1 MSNNSSLWS
10 DAIGRLLKNKAA
22 MVGAI
27 ILFLLIGCAIL
38 APVIAPY
45 SYSFQN
51 LDLGASPPSSEH
63 LLGTDILGRD
73 LLSRIL
79 YGARIS
85 LLVGF
90 VATGVALVIGVS
102 WGIVAGYFGGRVDQ
116 IMMRIVDVLYG
127 LPFIIFIILL
137 MVIFGRNLWLLF
149 GAIGAVEWLTMARIV
164 RGQVMSLKNQ
174 EFVLAAQA
182 MGVSNLSMFRRHL
195 LPNILGPIAVYA
207 TLTIPQVMLLES
219 FLSFLGLG
227 IQPPMSSWGTL
238 IKDGV
243 ESMEEYS
250 WLLVYPGI
258 TFTITLFAL
267 NFFGDGLRDA
277 LDPKTSD
284 NYKALIAILI
294 I

>member
-1 MSNNSSLWS
+1 MNNSLWS
-10 DAIGRLLKNKAA
+10 DALYRLSRNRAA
-22 MVGAI
+22 MFGGC
-27 ILFLLIGCAIL
+27 ILILLIICAAL
-38 APVIAPY
+38 APWIAPY
-45 SYSFQN
+45 SYSYQN
-51 LDLGASPPSSEH
+51 LSLGASPPSADH
-63 LLGTDILGRD
+63 LLGTDVLGRD

-102 WGIVAGYFGGRVDQ
+102 WGIIAGYIGGRVDS
-116 IMMRIVDVLYG
+116 IMMRIVDILYG

-164 RGQVMSLKNQ
+164 RGQVIGLKNQ
-174 EFVLAAQA
+174 EFVMAAKA
-182 MGVSNLSMFRRHL
+182 MGVSNISMFRRHL

-207 TLTIPQVMLLES
+207 TLTIPQVMLLEG

-243 ESMEEYS
+243 ESMEEFS
-250 WLLVYPGI
+250 WLLIYPGI

-284 NYKALIAILI
+284 N
-294 I
+294 

>member
-1 MSNNSSLWS
+1 MKNNSLWS
-10 DAIGRLLKNKAA
+10 DAIYRLSRNRAA
-22 MVGAI
+22 MLGGF
-27 ILFLLIGCAIL
+27 ILVMLVICAVL
-38 APVIAPY
+38 APWIAPY
-45 SYSFQN
+45 SYSFQDLN
-51 LDLGASPPSSEH
+51 LGASPPSSDH

-102 WGIVAGYFGGRVDQ
+102 WGIVAGYIGGRVDS

-137 MVIFGRNLWLLF
+137 MVIFGRNIWLLF
-149 GAIGAVEWLTMARIV
+149 AAIGAVEWLTMARIV
-164 RGQVMSLKNQ
+164 RAQVIGLKNQ
-174 EFVLAAQA
+174 EFVQAAQV
-182 MGVSNLSMFRRHL
+182 MGVSNFSMFRRHI

-207 TLTIPQVMLLES
+207 TLTIPQVMLLEA

-238 IKDGV
+238 IRYGV
-243 ESMEEYS
+243 ESMEEHY
-250 WLLVYPGI
+250 WLLIYPGL

-284 NYKALIAILI
+284 N
-294 I
+294 

>member
-1 MSNNSSLWS
+1 MNNSLWS
-10 DAIGRLLKNKAA
+10 DALYRLSRNRAA
-22 MVGAI
+22 IFGGL
-27 ILFLLIGCAIL
+27 ILILLIICAAL
-38 APVIAPY
+38 APWIAPY
-45 SYSFQN
+45 SYSYQN
-51 LDLGASPPSSEH
+51 LSLGASPPSLDH
-63 LLGTDILGRD
+63 LLGTDVLGRD

-102 WGIVAGYFGGRVDQ
+102 WGIIAGYIGGRVDS
-116 IMMRIVDVLYG
+116 IMMRIVDILYG

-164 RGQVMSLKNQ
+164 RGQVIGLKNQ
-174 EFVLAAQA
+174 EFVMAAKA
-182 MGVSNLSMFRRHL
+182 MGVSNISMFKRHL

-207 TLTIPQVMLLES
+207 TLTIPQVMLLEG

-243 ESMEEYS
+243 ESMEEFS
-250 WLLVYPGI
+250 WLLIYPGI

-284 NYKALIAILI
+284 N
-294 I
+294 

>member
-1 MSNNSSLWS
+1 MSQGSSLWS
-10 DAIGRLLKNKAA
+10 DAWRRLLANKAA
-22 MVGAI
+22 VAGGLILSVLI
-27 ILFLLIGCAIL
+27 ILAIF
-38 APVIAPY
+38 APWIAPH
-45 SYSFQN
+45 SYAYQN
-51 LDLGASPPSSEH
+51 LELGAQAPSGEF
-63 LLGTDILGRD
+63 LLGTDTLGRD
-73 LLSRIL
+73 LFSRIL
-79 YGARIS
+79 FGARVS

-102 WGIVAGYFGGRVDQ
+102 WGIVAGYFGGRIDSV
-116 IMMRIVDVLYG
+116 MMRIVDVLYG

-137 MVIFGRNLWLLF
+137 MVIFGRNIWLLF

-164 RGQVMSLKNQ
+164 RGQVLTIKNQ
-174 EFVLAAQA
+174 EYVLAAQA
-182 MGVSNLSMFRRHL
+182 MGVSNIQMFRKHI

-207 TLTIPQVMLLES
+207 TLTIPQVMLLEA

-238 IKDGV
+238 IRYGV

-250 WLLVYPGI
+250 WLLIYPGL

-277 LDPKTSD
+277 LDPKISSD
-284 NYKALIAILI
+284 
-294 I
+294 

>member
-1 MSNNSSLWS
+1 MSQSSSLWS
-10 DAIGRLLKNKAA
+10 DAIRRLFKNKAA
-22 MVGAI
+22 VAGAI
-27 ILFLLIGCAIL
+27 VLVVLIVL
-38 APVIAPY
+38 AAFAPWIAPY
-45 SYSFQN
+45 PYAYQN
-51 LDLGASPPSSEH
+51 LDLGASPPSSAH
-63 LLGTDILGRD
+63 LLGTDVLGRD

-90 VATGVALVIGVS
+90 IATTVALLIGVS
-102 WGIVAGYFGGRVDQ
+102 WGIIAGYAGGKVDSV
-116 IMMRIVDVLYG
+116 MMRIVDILYG

-149 GAIGAVEWLTMARIV
+149 LAIGAVEWLTMARIV
-164 RGQVMSLKNQ
+164 RAQVLSLKNQ

-182 MGVSNLSMFRRHL
+182 MGVSNFAMFSRHL
-195 LPNILGPIAVYA
+195 LPNILGPVAVYA

-250 WLLVYPGI
+250 WLLIYPGL

-277 LDPKTSD
+277 LDPKTSE
-284 NYKALIAILI
+284 
-294 I
+294 

>member
-1 MSNNSSLWS
+1 MNNSSLWQ
-10 DAIGRLLKNKAA
+10 DAVRRLIQNRAA
-22 MVGAI
+22 MIGGITVLVLI
-27 ILFLLIGCAIL
+27 ILAIL
-38 APVIAPY
+38 APWIAPY
-45 SYSFQN
+45 SYSYQN
-51 LDLGASPPSSEH
+51 LDLGASPPSAEH
-63 LLGTDILGRD
+63 LLGTDVLGRD
-73 LLSRIL
+73 LLSRLL

-102 WGIVAGYFGGRVDQ
+102 WGIIAGYFGGRVDS

-137 MVIFGRNLWLLF
+137 MVIFGRNIWLLF
-149 GAIGAVEWLTMARIV
+149 AAIGAVEWLTMARIV
-164 RGQVMSLKNQ
+164 RAQVIGLKNQ
-174 EFVLAAQA
+174 EFVQAAQV
-182 MGVSNLSMFRRHL
+182 MGVSNFSMFRRHI
-195 LPNILGPIAVYA
+195 LPNILGPIAIYA
-207 TLTIPQVMLLES
+207 TLTIPQVMLLEA

-238 IKDGV
+238 IRYGV
-243 ESMEEYS
+243 ESMEEYY
-250 WLLVYPGI
+250 WLLIYPGL

-284 NYKALIAILI
+284 N
-294 I
+294 

>member
-1 MSNNSSLWS
+1 MSKSSTLWS
-10 DAIGRLLKNKAA
+10 DAIYRLTRNKAA
-22 MVGAI
+22 MFGAF
-27 ILFLLIGCAIL
+27 ILFVLILCAAL
-38 APVIAPY
+38 APWIAPY

-51 LDLGASPPSSEH
+51 LELGASPPSAAH
-63 LLGTDILGRD
+63 ILGTDVLGRD

-102 WGIVAGYFGGRVDQ
+102 WGIIAGYAGGKVDS

-164 RGQVMSLKNQ
+164 RGQVIGLKNQ
-174 EFVLAAQA
+174 EFVMAAKA
-182 MGVSNLSMFRRHL
+182 MGVSNISMFRKHL

-207 TLTIPQVMLLES
+207 TLTIPQVMLLEG

-250 WLLVYPGI
+250 WLLIYPGI

-284 NYKALIAILI
+284 N
-294 I
+294 

>member
-1 MSNNSSLWS
+1 MSKSSTLWS
-10 DAIGRLLKNKAA
+10 DAIYRLTRNKAA
-22 MVGAI
+22 MFGAF
-27 ILFLLIGCAIL
+27 ILIVLILCAAL
-38 APVIAPY
+38 APWIAPY

-51 LDLGASPPSSEH
+51 LELGASPPSAAH
-63 LLGTDILGRD
+63 ILGTDVLGRD

-102 WGIVAGYFGGRVDQ
+102 WGIIAGYAGGKVDS

-164 RGQVMSLKNQ
+164 RGQVIGLKNQ
-174 EFVLAAQA
+174 EFVMAAKA
-182 MGVSNLSMFRRHL
+182 MGVSNISMFRKHL

-207 TLTIPQVMLLES
+207 TLTIPQVMLLEG

-250 WLLVYPGI
+250 WLLVYPGL

-277 LDPKTSD
+277 LDPKTTDS
-284 NYKALIAILI
+284 
-294 I
+294 

>member
-1 MSNNSSLWS
+1 MMSQSSSLWS
-10 DAIGRLLKNKAA
+10 DAFRRLFKNKAA
-22 MVGAI
+22 VAGAI
-27 ILFLLIGCAIL
+27 VLLVLIVL
-38 APVIAPY
+38 ASFAPWIAPY
-45 SYSFQN
+45 PYAYQN
-51 LDLGASPPSSEH
+51 LDLGASPPSSAH
-63 LLGTDILGRD
+63 LLGTDVLGRD

-90 VATGVALVIGVS
+90 IATSVALIIGVS
-102 WGIVAGYFGGRVDQ
+102 WGIIAGYAGGKIDSV
-116 IMMRIVDVLYG
+116 MMRIVDILYG

-149 GAIGAVEWLTMARIV
+149 LAIGAVEWLTMARIV
-164 RGQVMSLKNQ
+164 RAQVLSLKNQ

-182 MGVSNLSMFRRHL
+182 MGVSNFAMFKRHL
-195 LPNILGPIAVYA
+195 LPNILGPVAVYA

-250 WLLVYPGI
+250 WLLIYPGL

-277 LDPKTSD
+277 LDPKTSE
-284 NYKALIAILI
+284 
-294 I
+294 

>member
-1 MSNNSSLWS
+1 MSQSSSLWS
-10 DAIGRLLKNKAA
+10 DAIRRLFKNKAA
-22 MVGAI
+22 VAGAI
-27 ILFLLIGCAIL
+27 VLVVLIVL
-38 APVIAPY
+38 AAFAPWIAPY
-45 SYSFQN
+45 PYAYQN
-51 LDLGASPPSSEH
+51 LDLGASPPSSVH
-63 LLGTDILGRD
+63 LLGTDVLGRD

-90 VATGVALVIGVS
+90 IATTVALIIGVS
-102 WGIVAGYFGGRVDQ
+102 WGIIAGYAGGKVDSV
-116 IMMRIVDVLYG
+116 MMRIVDILYG

-149 GAIGAVEWLTMARIV
+149 LAIGAVEWLTMARIV
-164 RGQVMSLKNQ
+164 RAQVLSLKNQ

-182 MGVSNLSMFRRHL
+182 MGVSNFAMFKRHL
-195 LPNILGPIAVYA
+195 LPNILGPVAVYA

-250 WLLVYPGI
+250 WLLIYPGL
-258 TFTITLFAL
+258 TFTVTLFAL

-277 LDPKTSD
+277 LDPKTSE
-284 NYKALIAILI
+284 
-294 I
+294 

>member
-1 MSNNSSLWS
+1 MNNSSLWI
-10 DAIGRLLKNKAA
+10 DAFYRLTRNRAA
-22 MVGAI
+22 MFGGF
-27 ILFLLIGCAIL
+27 ILILLIMCAVA
-38 APVIAPY
+38 APLIAPY
-45 SYSFQN
+45 SYSYQDLN
-51 LDLGASPPSSEH
+51 LGASPPSFDH
-63 LLGTDILGRD
+63 FLGTDVLGRD

-102 WGIVAGYFGGRVDQ
+102 WGIIAGYFGGRIDS

-164 RGQVMSLKNQ
+164 RGQVIGLKNQ
-174 EFVLAAQA
+174 EFVLAAKA
-182 MGVSNLSMFRRHL
+182 MGVSNFSMFRRHL

-207 TLTIPQVMLLES
+207 TLTIPQVMLLEG

-258 TFTITLFAL
+258 TFTVTLFAL

-284 NYKALIAILI
+284 N
-294 I
+294 

>member
-1 MSNNSSLWS
+1 MNNNSSLWS
-10 DAIGRLLKNKAA
+10 DAYRRLIQNKAA
-22 MVGAI
+22 MIGGI
-27 ILFLLIGCAIL
+27 ILIFLILCAL
-38 APVIAPY
+38 FAPLIAPY
-45 SYSFQN
+45 SYSYQD
-51 LDLGASPPSSEH
+51 LDLGASKPSWEH
-63 LLGTDILGRD
+63 LLGTDVMGRD

-85 LLVGF
+85 LMVGF
-90 VATGVALVIGVS
+90 VATSVALVIGVS
-102 WGIVAGYFGGRVDQ
+102 WGIVAGYLGGRVDSV
-116 IMMRIVDVLYG
+116 MMRIVDVLYG

-164 RGQVMSLKNQ
+164 RGQVIGLKNQ

-182 MGVSNLSMFRRHL
+182 MGVSNMSMFRKHL
-195 LPNILGPIAVYA
+195 FPNILGPIAVYA

-250 WLLVYPGI
+250 WLLIYPGL

-277 LDPKTSD
+277 LDPKTSAD
-284 NYKALIAILI
+284 
-294 I
+294 